1 MRGETGKTNPGRIV
15 LRAPQVTPDNLPKR
29 KLKITFHAACGI
41 FFVVIGVIALIHP
54 NFTLP
59 GKKDTVTIA
68 NQHVVIETHRVISIP
83 RAASATEVALGIG
96 LIIFGSVAPPRG
108 RSY

>member
-1 MRGETGKTNPGRIV
+1 MRGEMGKTDPQRIA
-15 LRAPQVTPDNLPKR
+15 LRAPQATPHNPPKR

-59 GKKDTVTIA
+59 GKKNTVTIA
-68 NQHVVIETHRVISIP
+68 HQRVVIETHRVISIP
-83 RAASATEVALGIG
+83 RAASAAEVALGIG
-96 LIIFGSVAPPRG
+96 LIVFGSIAPPRR